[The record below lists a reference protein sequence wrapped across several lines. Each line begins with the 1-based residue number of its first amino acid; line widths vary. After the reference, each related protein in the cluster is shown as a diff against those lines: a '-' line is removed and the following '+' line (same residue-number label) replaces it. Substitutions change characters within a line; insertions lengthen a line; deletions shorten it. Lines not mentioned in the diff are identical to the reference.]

1 VRWLVVDGI
10 QTTLRMGSAPKLEE
24 FKKENAGPLRYM
36 LEKYKVWK
44 ELKEKEKGK
53 GGDFGI
59 SKLAT
64 F

>member
-1 VRWLVVDGI
+1 MDGI
-10 QTTLRMGSAPKLEE
+10 QTTLQVGSAPKLEE
-24 FKKENAGPLRYM
+24 FKKENAGPLSYL
-36 LEKYKVWK
+36 LEKYREWK

-53 GGDFGI
+53 GDGVVHAL